1 MMDVAVDT
9 NLLVRYITRDD
20 PIQEK
25 QAREV
30 MLQHRVFV
38 PKSVVLELEWVLRF
52 TYRFSVDDIATALDT
67 LLDAEQID
75 VEDADTV
82 RLAVAAFREG
92 MDFADA
98 MHLVSCSQFGVF
110 LTFDKALFR
119 RAGRVFDQPVVR
131 LP

>member
-1 MMDVAVDT
+1 MDVAVDT

-20 PIQEK
+20 PVQEK

-52 TYRFSVDDIATALDT
+52 TYRFSIDDIAIALDT

-75 VEDADTV
+75 VEDADAV

-92 MDFADA
+92 LDFADA
-98 MHLVSCSQFGVF
+98 MHLVSCPQFGIF

-119 RAGRVFDQPVVR
+119 RASRVFDQPVVR

>member
-1 MMDVAVDT
+1 MDVAVDT

-20 PIQEK
+20 PVQEK
-25 QAREV
+25 QARKV

-52 TYRFSVDDIATALDT
+52 TYRFSIDDIAIALDT

-75 VEDADTV
+75 VEDADAV

-92 MDFADA
+92 LDFADA
-98 MHLVSCSQFGVF
+98 MHLVSCSQFGIF

-119 RAGRVFDQPVVR
+119 SASRVFDQPVVR

>member
-1 MMDVAVDT
+1 MDVAVDT
-9 NLLVRYITRDD
+9 DLLVRYITRDD
-20 PIQEK
+20 PVQEK

-52 TYRFSVDDIATALDT
+52 TYRFSIDDIAIALDT

-75 VEDADTV
+75 VEDADAV

-92 MDFADA
+92 LDFADA
-98 MHLVSCSQFGVF
+98 MHLVSCSQFGIF

>member
-1 MMDVAVDT
+1 MDVAVDT

-20 PIQEK
+20 PVQEK

-30 MLQHRVFV
+30 MLQHRIFV

-52 TYRFSVDDIATALDT
+52 TYRFSVDDIGTALDT

-75 VEDADTV
+75 VEDADAV

-92 MDFADA
+92 LDFADA
-98 MHLVSCSQFGVF
+98 MHLVLCSQFGIF

-119 RAGRVFDQPVVR
+119 RASRVFDQPVVR
-131 LP
+131 MP